1 MSRIEQRWFEFR
13 HMDELSAGNSLVHQ
27 LHPGVKLLATL
38 VFVIVTASFPKYE
51 IAAMVPLL
59 LYPLFL
65 ISLADLPWGLLLRR
79 LLLGL
84 PFAVFI
90 GVFNPLFDQTPLYQ
104 IGPVTLSGGVVS
116 FFSILLRFSLSV
128 LAALA
133 LIATTG
139 INALGAALQAFGVPR
154 ALVNQILFMYRYLH
168 VLMEEVVR
176 TLRAHSL
183 RSPEREA
190 VRIGTWGSLTGLLLL
205 RTLDRAQ
212 RVYQAM
218 LCRGFDGEV
227 RLMRSSNLRLNDGI
241 FLLIWLCFF
250 VTIRI
255 FNFPQ
260 WLGALLMGR

>member
-1 MSRIEQRWFEFR
+1 
-13 HMDELSAGNSLVHQ
+13 MDELSAGNSLVHQ
-27 LHPGVKLLATL
+27 LHPGAKLLATL
-38 VFVIVTASFPKYE
+38 VFVMVTASFPKYE
-51 IAAMVPLL
+51 IAAMVPLV

-65 ISLADLPWGLLLRR
+65 ISLADLPWSLLLKR

-84 PFAVFI
+84 PFVVFI

-104 IGPVTLSGGVVS
+104 IGSISLSGGMIS
-116 FFSILLRFSLSV
+116 FCSILLRYSLSV

-133 LIATTG
+133 LLATTG
-139 INALGAALQAFGVPR
+139 INALGAALQTFGAPR
-154 ALVNQILFMYRYLH
+154 ALVNQILLMYRYLH

-183 RSPEREA
+183 RSPERES
-190 VRIGTWGSLTGLLLL
+190 VRMRTWGSLTGLLLL

-218 LCRGFDGEV
+218 LCRGFDGEI
-227 RLMRSSNLRLNDGI
+227 RLAQSRSLRLTDGM
-241 FLLIWLCFF
+241 FLLLWLCFF